1 MRLRLQRH
9 PSGPESTI
17 GALYQVNG
25 DTSLSERWCWTC
37 EDVIREVEGAPIGS
51 WKVPGATAIPA
62 GLYRVILTPS
72 VRFHGKILPLLE
84 DVPGFSGVRIHPGNT
99 SADTEGCIL
108 PGEMTDGT
116 RVTSS
121 TLAFGVVMARLH
133 EVIDGQQEQ
142 VWLHVRNP

>member
-17 GALYQVNG
+17 GALYQIAG

-37 EDVIREVEGAPIGS
+37 EDVIREIPGVSVAV
-51 WKVPGATAIPA
+51 WKVPGQTAIPA

-72 VRFHGKILPLLE
+72 QRFHGKVLPLLE
-84 DVPGFSGVRIHPGNT
+84 DVPGFSGIRIHPGNT
-99 SADTEGCIL
+99 SAETEGCIL
-108 PGEMTDGT
+108 PGESTDGT
-116 RVTSS
+116 RVTGS
-121 TLAFGVVMARLH
+121 TLAFGIIMARLH

-142 VWLHVRNP
+142 VYLEVRNP

>member
-9 PSGPESTI
+9 PSGPVSTI

-37 EDVIREVEGAPIGS
+37 EDVIREVPGQPVKA
-51 WKVPGATAIPA
+51 WKVPGATAIPS
-62 GLYRVILTPS
+62 GMYRVILTPS

-84 DVPGFSGVRIHPGNT
+84 DVEGFSGIRIHPGNT
-99 SADTEGCIL
+99 AADTEGCIL
-108 PGEMTDGT
+108 PGDGTDGT

-121 TLAFGVVMARLH
+121 TLAFGIIMARLH
-133 EVIDGQQEQ
+133 EVIDGQQEP
-142 VWLHVRNP
+142 VYLEVRNP